1 METDRKRL
9 GVEMNFI
16 ANCKQIIKKLIN
28 LLGYELVTIKKFQL
42 LIQTSELRDIIQRW
56 THDSVPTDLS
66 LFVINNSGFFPRI
79 SQRQQDFL
87 ALWINAKV
95 ERSERFFVEFGATDG
110 ISYSNTFLLEKQ
122 FGFDGILAEP
132 GKENH
137 RRLHTNR
144 NVAISHQAVWSE
156 SNLRINFLESQNSE
170 YSTLSGFQDMDQ
182 LSKLRANSHEYEV
195 DTISLEDLLVEYDAP
210 RHISYLSIDTEGSEY
225 EIIKKFNFDL
235 YSFGFISI
243 EHNFTANRE
252 LIYDLLFKSGYRRV
266 LTEISQFDDWYVPE
280 PSEHYFLV

>member
-1 METDRKRL
+1 
-9 GVEMNFI
+9 
-16 ANCKQIIKKLIN
+16 
-28 LLGYELVTIKKFQL
+28 
-42 LIQTSELRDIIQRW
+42 
-56 THDSVPTDLS
+56 
-66 LFVINNSGFFPRI
+66 
-79 SQRQQDFL
+79 
-87 ALWINAKV
+87 
-95 ERSERFFVEFGATDG
+95 
-110 ISYSNTFLLEKQ
+110 
-122 FGFDGILAEP
+122 
-132 GKENH
+132 
-137 RRLHTNR
+137 
-144 NVAISHQAVWSE
+144 
-156 SNLRINFLESQNSE
+156 
-170 YSTLSGFQDMDQ
+170 MDQ

-266 LTEISQFDDWYVPE
+266 LTEISEFDDWYVPE